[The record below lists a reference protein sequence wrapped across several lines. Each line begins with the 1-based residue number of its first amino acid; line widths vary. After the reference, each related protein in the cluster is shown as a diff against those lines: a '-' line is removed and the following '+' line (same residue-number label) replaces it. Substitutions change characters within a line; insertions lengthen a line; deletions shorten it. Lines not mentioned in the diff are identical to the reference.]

1 MMSDSKEMQEYP
13 DNLHQELV
21 AAQSFKIEDGYTDLY
36 LEVTAFRTF
45 AAQVD
50 NYFDGRPLGP
60 EGVKI
65 MMAMNHFL
73 SLLGRALDEE
83 ITLVEQ
89 WDCGTELPNC

>member
-1 MMSDSKEMQEYP
+1 MSGKKLLEWSH
-13 DNLHQELV
+13 DNLHHE
-21 AAQSFKIEDGYTDLY
+21 AIAH
-36 LEVTAFRTF
+36 RTF

-73 SLLGRALDEE
+73 SLLGDALEGE

-89 WDCGTELPNC
+89 IDFGKQLPDC